1 MNFFYDKKRKPIIML
16 CKYSILW
23 RLTDLET
30 LFFTPWIPV
39 TAFHTMWLFNYLFRS
54 DGVCGIIATLLW
66 HDIWFSSFRC
76 GNISALSAPAA
87 SIYRQR
93 GVFVHEGKNIL
104 NLKRKSSHANGSELP
119 LAFHIC
125 WCLLTITANQM
136 FLTGCA
142 WGWNDFILYSRI

>member
-76 GNISALSAPAA
+76 GKFRPWAPPLHRCIDNAA
-87 SIYRQR
+87 SLCMK
-93 GVFVHEGKNIL
+93 GKNFL
-104 NLKRKSSHANGSELP
+104 NLKRKSSHANGLELP
-119 LAFHIC
+119 LVFHIR
-125 WCLLTITANQM
+125 WCLLTITANQI
-136 FLTGCA
+136 FLTGLRLRVE
-142 WGWNDFILYSRI
+142 WFYSLF